1 MTVKGELEGMC
12 VKLFGFM
19 GGFGFGA
26 GLEEGREGG
35 GIGVEAGV
43 GANEGVPDED
53 VEGVGVGVGWSGRV
67 CLLVTD
73 KCIVQGREIR

>member
-1 MTVKGELEGMC
+1 MNERSVDVWMKVKGELEGMC

-26 GLEEGREGG
+26 GLEEGREGV

-43 GANEGVPDED
+43 QHLGEEV
-53 VEGVGVGVGWSGRV
+53 
-67 CLLVTD
+67 
-73 KCIVQGREIR
+73 